1 MQSRRPSRNRILG
14 LILRPFAW
22 LAAELAALIPAL
34 FVAAG
39 VFLIA
44 AGLFNY
50 VQPLAKADSASPT
63 PVAQLSS
70 VPYTLPPSPSLS
82 LSGSAVPSGSAAVPA
97 SVATRVVIPALGI
110 DLPVVAAPPNEQFPL
125 CDAAEYMVAGKT
137 MGFPGLPQAVYLYAH
152 ARTGMFLPLLTQ
164 SQVNDGQTMI
174 GLWVE
179 VYADDNQ
186 RHVYEIDQV
195 IRHVPATAAAL
206 VTALAVTTDQLWL
219 QTSEGPL
226 DSSTKLQVVANPVG
240 EVAAA
245 PADAHPTNQG
255 SVCPDAPYCTTSDAG
270 GCRKR

>member
-14 LILRPFAW
+14 LILGPLAW

-39 VFLIA
+39 VFLVA

-50 VQPLAKADSASPT
+50 VQPVAQANTASPT

-70 VPYTLPPSPSLS
+70 APYTLPA
-82 LSGSAVPSGSAAVPA
+82 SGSAVPSGSAAVLA

-110 DLPVVAAPPNEQFPL
+110 DLPVVAPPPNEQFPL
-125 CDAAEYMVAGKT
+125 CDVAEYLVAGKT
-137 MGFPGLPQAVYLYAH
+137 MGYPGLPQAVYLYAH

-164 SQVNDGQTMI
+164 SQVNDGQAMI

-179 VYADDNQ
+179 VYTDDNQ
-186 RHVYEIDQV
+186 RHVYEIGQV
-195 IRHVPATAAAL
+195 IRHAPATSAAL

-226 DSSTKLQVVANPVG
+226 ESSTKLEVVANPVG
-240 EVAAA
+240 EIAAA
-245 PADAHPTNQG
+245 PADAHPTGQG
-255 SVCPDAPYCTTSDAG
+255 SVCPDAPFCKTSDAS
-270 GCRKR
+270 GCRTR